1 MLSSLLTSETCKNG
15 PIYQNPMEK
24 KWGLTV
30 FALIEII
37 IGVVTLAA
45 VSANLLL
52 GNSAKP
58 PEVTVFVLTTATI
71 SAALGFGILGGN
83 LTSYRLLLFLSKT
96 IILSKV
102 LIFAHIISLNGA
114 LETTIPSS
122 VKNLISIAYHS
133 LLIFYFTRPPIRK
146 VFE

>member
-1 MLSSLLTSETCKNG
+1 MINKRG
-15 PIYQNPMEK
+15 I
-24 KWGLTV
+24 TV

-52 GNSAKP
+52 GNSTKP

-83 LTSYRLLLFLSKT
+83 LTSYRLLLFFSKT
-96 IILSKV
+96 IILSKI
-102 LIFAHIISLNGA
+102 LILAHIISLNGA

-122 VKNLISIAYHS
+122 AKNLISVAYHG
-133 LLIFYFTRPPIRK
+133 LLIFYFTRRPIRE
-146 VFE
+146 VFK

>member
-1 MLSSLLTSETCKNG
+1 M
-15 PIYQNPMEK
+15 I
-24 KWGLTV
+24 
-30 FALIEII
+30 ALI
-37 IGVVTLAA
+37 A
-45 VSANLLL
+45 VSANLIL

-58 PEVTVFVLTTATI
+58 LEVTIFVLTTATI
-71 SAALGFGILGGN
+71 SAALGFGVLGGN
-83 LTSYRLLLFLSKT
+83 LTSYRLLLFFSKT
-96 IILSKV
+96 IVLSKI

-146 VFE
+146 VFEFKI

>member
-1 MLSSLLTSETCKNG
+1 MINKRG
-15 PIYQNPMEK
+15 IK
-24 KWGLTV
+24 V

-58 PEVTVFVLTTATI
+58 PEVTVFVLTTAAI

-83 LTSYRLLLFLSKT
+83 LTSYRVLLFFSKT
-96 IILSKV
+96 IVLSKI
-102 LIFAHIISLNGA
+102 LILAHIISLNGA

-122 VKNLISIAYHS
+122 AKNLISIVYHS
-133 LLIFYFTRPPIRK
+133 LLIFYFTRRPIRE
-146 VFE
+146 VFKR